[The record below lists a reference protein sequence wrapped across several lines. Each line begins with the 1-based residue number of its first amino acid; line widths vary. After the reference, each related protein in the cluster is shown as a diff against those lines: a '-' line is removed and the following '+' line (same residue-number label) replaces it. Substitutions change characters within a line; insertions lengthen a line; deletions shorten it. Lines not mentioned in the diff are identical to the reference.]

1 MIVSCSPSLLY
12 TQPITYRAVR
22 KVLVDDVDRAA
33 GLLSE
38 RRMAEAV
45 LLQEHSAVTQQVSHK
60 LGVLERRDR
69 VVLSKEIC
77 QWRPPTKHG
86 SN

>member
-33 GLLSE
+33 GSLSE
-38 RRMAEAV
+38 GGVPEAV
-45 LLQEHSAVTQQVSHK
+45 LLQEHSAH
-60 LGVLERRDR
+60 
-69 VVLSKEIC
+69 
-77 QWRPPTKHG
+77 
-86 SN
+86 

>member
-33 GLLSE
+33 GSLSE
-38 RRMAEAV
+38 GGVPEAV
-45 LLQEHSAVTQQVSHK
+45 LLQKHGAVAQQVGHE
-60 LGVLERRDR
+60 LCVLERRDR
-69 VVLSKEIC
+69 VVLSKEFVSGGH
-77 QWRPPTKHG
+77 RHNTR